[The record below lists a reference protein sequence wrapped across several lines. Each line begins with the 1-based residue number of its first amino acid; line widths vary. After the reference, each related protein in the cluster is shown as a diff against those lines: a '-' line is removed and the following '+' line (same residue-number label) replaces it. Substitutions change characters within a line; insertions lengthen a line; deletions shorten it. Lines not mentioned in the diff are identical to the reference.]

1 MNYLN
6 EREEINC
13 LTIKHWNKVAYA
25 SSVGEFE
32 LSMTDSWLEYCWRI
46 CSFSGEYVV
55 SDAQPFIDF
64 LLQFSH

>member
-32 LSMTDSWLEYCWRI
+32 LSMTDSWLEYC
-46 CSFSGEYVV
+46 
-55 SDAQPFIDF
+55 
-64 LLQFSH
+64 